1 MRSIIIRPTQQQDWQ
16 QLKQIR
22 LNALLDSLE
31 AFSLRY
37 ADVIKHD
44 DVEWQ
49 KRAAQRTSCY
59 YFLAFHSQI
68 MQLG

>member
-44 DVEWQ
+44 DV
-49 KRAAQRTSCY
+49 
-59 YFLAFHSQI
+59 
-68 MQLG
+68 